1 MFQRIQ
7 SLYLILTM
15 LLSLLFQSFDIL
27 RIVDPSDQSIGLNLR
42 EIFTK
47 GGSADYEIYTELLIL
62 LSVSALITII
72 SFIALLFFKRR
83 VLQLKM
89 IKILIAL
96 EFCLMAAA
104 GYLVY
109 ILLQNAGLKLSP
121 VISSFIP
128 ILTLVFS
135 FLAYSGIKKDEELVR
150 SSDRLR

>member
-15 LLSLLFQSFDIL
+15 VLSVLFQSFDIL
-27 RIVDPSDQSIGLNLR
+27 QIIDPSNQSINLNLR

-47 GGSADYEIYTELLIL
+47 GVSTYYGIHTELISL
-62 LSVSALITII
+62 LSVSALITTI

-89 IKILIAL
+89 TRILIAL
-96 EFCLMAAA
+96 EFCLMAAS

-109 ILLQNAGLKLSP
+109 ILLLNEGLKLNP
-121 VISSFIP
+121 VICSFIP
-128 ILTLVFS
+128 ILILLFS
-135 FLAYSGIKKDEELVR
+135 FLAYRGIKKDEELVR